1 MNNQTKGWK
10 NKLSIVDCDRL
21 LQDTILEL
29 VRVEEG
35 YEYEDG
41 ARKGSPT
48 FVKLYVSVVKDYIG
62 DPDSG
67 NGQMKRAMLTVKLLK
82 QPTAAL
88 LDQLKGLVDED
99 VTFTGLTGTFYGDYG
114 NQLSLK
120 ALDVHAF
127 DTDA

>member
-10 NKLSIVDCDRL
+10 NQLSIVDCDRL
-21 LQDTILEL
+21 LRDTILEL
-29 VRVEEG
+29 VRVEDG

-41 ARKGSPT
+41 DRKDFPT
-48 FVKLYVSVVKDYIG
+48 FVKLYVSVVRDYIG
-62 DPDSG
+62 DPDDG

-82 QPTAAL
+82 QPTDAL
-88 LDQLKGLVDED
+88 LDQLKDLVDEE
-99 VTFTGLTGTFYGDYG
+99 VTFTGLTGTFYGEYG

-127 DTDA
+127 DTNA